1 MGGPGGYGVGH
12 RMKLSQTRAIID
24 AIHDGSLLKAD
35 YVTTP
40 VFGLQAPTSCNN
52 VPADVLQPEK
62 QVRACFCPPRTGAGL
77 TDSLPLV
84 TPVAP

>member
-1 MGGPGGYGVGH
+1 MGH

-35 YVTTP
+35 YITTP

-62 QVRACFCPPRTGAGL
+62 QVRTYLWKQGLSATVPQCHSAKRRTVCPGARSGRT
-77 TDSLPLV
+77 
-84 TPVAP
+84 